1 MKQEIK
7 TILQALDN
15 KDPAVLALEQA
26 TLDLLDG
33 KRDIQEFIYEIKE
46 EIRVADLIH
55 NDRQPFFF
63 IYSAIAHWL
72 YKEPREAQTCL
83 ANAAQGFRISGIT
96 LNEALVE
103 WLFGFFH
110 SESGRTLRAQQAL
123 EASIKLMRQ
132 LIKQCEDESR
142 YEKAK
147 KYSGYLTRVERYK
160 EEIST
165 SQNTHISA
173 IRKALQEHHDELKN
187 IYNDLRGKNIRVP
200 PTLVASIFYTYK
212 MLAPSHS
219 VYSAVPEPETRKE
232 KKLYNELLA
241 KVGFFEVIEQL
252 VELERERQPTATR
265 EELLQTINEE
275 WDKDIDSL

>member
-15 KDPAVLALEQA
+15 KDPAVLALEQT

-33 KRDIQEFIYEIKE
+33 EGDIQEFIYAIKE

-72 YKEPREAQTCL
+72 HKEPRDVQTCL

-103 WLFGFFH
+103 WLFGIIH
-110 SESGRTLRAQQAL
+110 SESGRAFRAQQAL
-123 EASIKLMRQ
+123 EASINLMRQ
-132 LIKQCEDESR
+132 LIKQCEEESR

-147 KYSGYLTRVERYK
+147 IYSGYLTRAEKYK
-160 EEIST
+160 EEINS
-165 SQNTHISA
+165 SQHTYKNA
-173 IRKALQEHHDELKN
+173 IQRTRQDHYNELKN
-187 IYNDLRGKNIRVP
+187 VQHDLQAKNLRVP

-212 MLAPSHS
+212 MLIPSHS
-219 VYSAVPEPETRKE
+219 VYPPVPEPETKRE
-232 KKLYNELLA
+232 RKLYNELLA

-252 VELERERQPTATR
+252 IELENEYQPTATR
-265 EELLQTINEE
+265 EELLQTINDE
-275 WDKDIDSL
+275 WDKDINSL